1 MRLTRAYKMFLLRPL
16 SVAAMLSFVLTGGCA
31 TYNAATGR
39 SEFIFVPT
47 GSEVT
52 MGQDLHNQLQTQYTF
67 SSESKVTARLNRIG
81 QRLAVVSDRQD
92 YAYQFH
98 VIEKDELNAFTTPG
112 GHIYVYS
119 GLINKLE
126 DDDALAG
133 VVAHEIGHCAAR
145 HTIKKFQAALGI
157 DLLGTLLLGQIE
169 QESTKRI
176 AAMGAGAAVSIAMS
190 AYSRQDEHEAD
201 RLGVKYLYL
210 AGFKPEGMVAT
221 LEVLQ
226 AEAKDGEIPLFLRSH
241 PYLKDRVTAVKAEI
255 AQIKTKY
262 PSVSAT
268 H

>member
-1 MRLTRAYKMFLLRPL
+1 MGFIRDTKMLFLRPL
-16 SVAAMLSFVLTGGCA
+16 LAVVCSSLLIAGCA

-39 SEFIFVPT
+39 NEFIFVPT

-52 MGQDLHNQLQTQYTF
+52 MGQDMHNQIQTQYTF
-67 SSESKVTARLNRIG
+67 STDSKVTARLNRIG

-98 VIEKDELNAFTTPG
+98 AIEKDDLNAFTTPG
-112 GHIYVYS
+112 GHIYVYT
-119 GLINKLE
+119 GLMDKLE
-126 DDDALAG
+126 SDDALAG
-133 VVAHEIGHCAAR
+133 VIAHEIGHCAAR

-157 DLLGTLLLGQIE
+157 DLVGTLLLGQIE
-169 QESTKRI
+169 QESTKRL

-210 AGFKPEGMVAT
+210 AGFKPEGMVQT

-226 AEAKDGEIPLFLRSH
+226 AESKDGGIPLFLRSH

-255 AQIKTKY
+255 LQVKTKY
-262 PSVSAT
+262 PSGAVT
-268 H
+268 R